1 MQVNVINVDSR
12 KIFDEKI
19 QMKRRDSIS
28 RISNTALLKF
38 FIPTILSDISKVL
51 YLDGDIVMRKDI
63 VDMYGTCIDEYNL
76 AAVPDEMNFD
86 FERWI
91 VNKKQFRKFYESL
104 LKTNGKYFN
113 SGVMLLN
120 LDRLRL

>member
-1 MQVNVINVDSR
+1 MNVINVDSR

-19 QMKRRDSIS
+19 MMKRRDSID

-63 VDMYGTCIDEYNL
+63 VDMYETCIDEYNL

-86 FERWI
+86 FEKWI

-104 LKTNGKYFN
+104 LETNGKYFN